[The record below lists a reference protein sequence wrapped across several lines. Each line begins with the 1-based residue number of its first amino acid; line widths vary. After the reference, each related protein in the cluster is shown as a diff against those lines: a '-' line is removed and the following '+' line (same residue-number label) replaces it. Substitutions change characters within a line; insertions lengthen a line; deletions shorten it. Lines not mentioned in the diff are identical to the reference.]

1 MISSQ
6 TFVWSSSRVPPSL
19 HGGLQHSAQHFFHY
33 LHFIFPLPC
42 LPQPPIHCVSG
53 WNARCQGLHR
63 LLMVSWWRSGQNTA
77 AYFYIHLS
85 HQLRSPS
92 RLFPRNFY
100 VKCLILNLA
109 CFWYNHFKCLYG
121 PRLCMRPSSSAVWP
135 WRCLHHLR
143 HSVTASPCCDVMW
156 CDERGKRWQLF
167 LHRANCCNHSC
178 CSQPVIALH
187 QVEELKLSISLRF
200 LPFHT
205 LYNHLKSP

>member
-6 TFVWSSSRVPPSL
+6 TFVWSYSRVPPSL

-109 CFWYNHFKCLYG
+109 CFWYDHFKCQYG
-121 PRLCMRPSSSAVWP
+121 PRLCMRPSSSGVWP

-156 CDERGKRWQLF
+156 WARETVTTFSASCKLLQPFMLQPACDCTASGGGIKT
-167 LHRANCCNHSC
+167 
-178 CSQPVIALH
+178 
-187 QVEELKLSISLRF
+187 LKF
-200 LPFHT
+200 P
-205 LYNHLKSP
+205 

>member
-19 HGGLQHSAQHFFHY
+19 HGGLQHSAQHFLHY
-33 LHFIFPLPC
+33 LHFIFPPPC

-109 CFWYNHFKCLYG
+109 CFWYDHLKCQYG
-121 PRLCMRPSSSAVWP
+121 PRSCPGPSSSGVWP
-135 WRCLHHLR
+135 WWCLHHLR
-143 HSVTASPCCDVMW
+143 HSVTASRRHVTW
-156 CDERGKRWQLF
+156 RDEMSAGNSDNFFCIVQIVATIHVAASQWLRCIRW
-167 LHRANCCNHSC
+167 RN
-178 CSQPVIALH
+178 
-187 QVEELKLSISLRF
+187 
-200 LPFHT
+200 
-205 LYNHLKSP
+205 

>member
-1 MISSQ
+1 MISLQ

-19 HGGLQHSAQHFFHY
+19 HGGLQHSAQHFLHY

-121 PRLCMRPSSSAVWP
+121 PRLCMRPSSSGVWP
-135 WRCLHHLR
+135 WRCLHHPHLR
-143 HSVTASPCCDVMW
+143 HSVTASRRHGVMW
-156 CDERGKRWQLF
+156 RDEMSAGNSDNFFCIVQIVATIHVAASQWLRCIRW
-167 LHRANCCNHSC
+167 RN
-178 CSQPVIALH
+178 
-187 QVEELKLSISLRF
+187 
-200 LPFHT
+200 
-205 LYNHLKSP
+205 